1 MRFGDSRQESL
12 ARAGVES
19 HGTAI
24 LDKLEA
30 WKGVVDGCK
39 IIDLENPDHRNFVL
53 EEKKLE

>member
-1 MRFGDSRQESL
+1 M
-12 ARAGVES
+12 ES

-30 WKGVVDGCK
+30 WKGGVDGCK

>member
-1 MRFGDSRQESL
+1 M
-12 ARAGVES
+12 ES

-39 IIDLENPDHRNFVL
+39 IIHLENSDHRNFVL
-53 EEKKLE
+53 EEKKSE